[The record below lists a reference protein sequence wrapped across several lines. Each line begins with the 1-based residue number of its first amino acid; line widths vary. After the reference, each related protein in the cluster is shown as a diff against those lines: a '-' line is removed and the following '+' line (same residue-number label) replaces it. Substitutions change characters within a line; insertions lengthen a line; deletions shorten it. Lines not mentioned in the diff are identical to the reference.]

1 MNFAVNF
8 FSVITVNLCDLIRY
22 NYCPFLRGIYITG
35 GSSFIMVGEEH
46 NRLTDIELI
55 GATEADQDFIANA
68 RQDIPKLINEIRRL
82 KK

>member
-1 MNFAVNF
+1 MILTETELTLIEERVNAARTNPWRSF
-8 FSVITVNLCDLIRY
+8 VENRDF
-22 NYCPFLRGIYITG
+22 TG